1 MTKKQAVRGRRP
13 RAVGDAAANSVGR
26 YTRSCDGRGLSRGT
40 FEPPFGLVGRG
51 ISSVGNSIGTWR
63 AHRARMAHASFE
75 QFRAQWIPVAHSA
88 ASVQALTVLASKEP
102 TVAALGKD
110 DLGQL
115 VDALCGDAR
124 SVDPVSADRAIGA
137 MVASQVLDPLIALAV
152 VMALTPG
159 LKVVARRL
167 EWGAGGPWGHPEV
180 FSGDLITTAWEVVAA
195 WEGRRRLGGPEHRS
209 SHPVPG
215 QGGHRASQSLR
226 SARSA
231 SLSVGCQTP
240 AGGDDMGLDQEWS
253 P

>member
-1 MTKKQAVRGRRP
+1 M
-13 RAVGDAAANSVGR
+13 
-26 YTRSCDGRGLSRGT
+26 
-40 FEPPFGLVGRG
+40 
-51 ISSVGNSIGTWR
+51 GTWR

-75 QFRAQWIPVAHSA
+75 HFRAQWIPVAHSA
-88 ASVQALTVLASKEP
+88 ASVRALAVLATKEP

-137 MVASQVLDPLIALAV
+137 MVASQLLDPLIALAV

-180 FSGDLITTAWEVVAA
+180 FSGDLMTTAWEVVAA
-195 WEGRRRLGGPEHRS
+195 WEGRRREFMAPALLHAVRMRLDRRAQAWRREMGRRTDWEEVCDPEGSAESAPEQLARLLEDAADRIVSRRDASVVYAHRVLGLTMVELAAMT
-209 SHPVPG
+209 
-215 QGGHRASQSLR
+215 GHSRQALDRCRARAERRLC
-226 SARSA
+226 A
-231 SLSVGCQTP
+231 
-240 AGGDDMGLDQEWS
+240 
-253 P
+253 